1 MRSANMLIL
10 LALLMAFSVGT
21 VLAQDALNATNVT
34 TAQNI
39 TNNTTVTTSV
49 AEPVS
54 KYKQLSNYTEG
65 EALVLGKN
73 IVQEYSDVTTTADK
87 DSVFSREAGTTTPAV
102 KVSITN
108 VNMVGEK
115 YVEVA
120 NLAVGAWDL
129 TGWTLSS
136 AGDATYTFPEFVLD
150 DGLSVRIHEGN
161 GPVTK
166 TDLYTNSTA
175 PLWIDD
181 EISLQNAEGNA
192 ISKYDL
198 LSAPDK
204 TKWSNPLNSLIQ
216 Y

>member
-39 TNNTTVTTSV
+39 TNNTTVTTTV

-65 EALVLGKN
+65 EAQVLGKN
-73 IVQEYSDVTTTADK
+73 IAQEYSDVTTTADK

-120 NLAVGAWDL
+120 NLAVGSWDL
-129 TGWTLSS
+129 TGWTLAS
-136 AGDATYTFPEFVLD
+136 AGNATYTFPEFVLD

-175 PLWIDD
+175 PSMDR
-181 EISLQNAEGNA
+181 
-192 ISKYDL
+192 
-198 LSAPDK
+198 
-204 TKWSNPLNSLIQ
+204 
-216 Y
+216 

>member
-1 MRSANMLIL
+1 MLIL
-10 LALLMAFSVGT
+10 LAVLMAFSAGP

-34 TAQNI
+34 TVQNI
-39 TNNTTVTTSV
+39 TNNTTVTTTV

-129 TGWTLSS
+129 TGWTLAS
-136 AGDATYTFPEFVLD
+136 AGNATYTFPEFVLD

-204 TKWSNPLNSLIQ
+204 TEWSNPLNHLIQ